1 METKY
6 LIEDR
11 GTEPPMRRPVPVLDK
26 RPVRARRSVATAAP
40 AGAAGVAGARP
51 RAFEDLPWRTG
62 YRVRRFLMTIWGPP
76 QLDDDHD
83 PLVRLSRQRAERYAA
98 RARRTEADA

>member
-26 RPVRARRSVATAAP
+26 RPVRAKRPVGTAAP
-40 AGAAGVAGARP
+40 AGATGAHP

-62 YRVRRFLMTIWGPP
+62 YRVRRFVMTIWGPP

-98 RARRTEADA
+98 RARRVEADA